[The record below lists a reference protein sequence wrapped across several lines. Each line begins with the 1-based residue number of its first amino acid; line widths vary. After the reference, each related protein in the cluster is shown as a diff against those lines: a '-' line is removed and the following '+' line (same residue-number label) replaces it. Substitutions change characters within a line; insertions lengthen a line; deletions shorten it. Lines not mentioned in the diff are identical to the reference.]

1 MTKTFRFLLC
11 TLLLLTWPLAS
22 LFAQSSSSPQQSPPP
37 QPPPAQTQTPAQ
49 PKEESVAD
57 AAKKSQKDKPKPKK
71 VYTEDDFSGTHK
83 GGVSVVGEENK
94 KSPRRVGNANPDG
107 DNEPNGEEYWRS
119 RSQPILDEIAATD
132 QAIEQLKEDIKKYGS
147 GGFDVTTGMK
157 DNIAYIHDR
166 NGQIQDLQKKKAN
179 LQKQLGD
186 LEEEGRKAG
195 AQPAWF
201 R

>member
-1 MTKTFRFLLC
+1 MSKAFRTLPC
-11 TLLLLTWPLAS
+11 TVLLLICPVAS
-22 LFAQSSSSPQQSPPP
+22 VLAQSPSSPQQPPPP
-37 QPPPAQTQTPAQ
+37 QPLAQAQTPAQ

-57 AAKKSQKDKPKPKK
+57 AAKKSQKDKPKAKK
-71 VYTEDDFSGTHK
+71 VYTEDDLSGVHK
-83 GGVSVVGEENK
+83 GGVSIVGEENK
-94 KSPRRVGNANPDG
+94 KSPRRVRNTNPDG
-107 DNEPNGEEYWRS
+107 DDEPNGEEFWRG
-119 RSQPILDEIAATD
+119 RSQPILDEIAVTD

-166 NGQIQDLQKKKAN
+166 NGQIQNLQKKKAG
-179 LQKQLGD
+179 LQKQLED